1 MAPGGIVDPLTG
13 LRIDDDDGADPPPS
27 VSHRA
32 SSSKPRRRKG
42 KGTPSSGAAPA
53 DDDSTPSDRG
63 ASKGKPARR
72 RGRGKDD
79 DSDSADDDPRGSSV
93 GGVDRVDRGSEGRKR
108 GARRSSHHA
117 PRPGEVGFE
126 GLDDG
131 GRSQSLYK
139 GMSRVAVKRLLERK
153 AAEAAGDPARAQPP
167 LDVPAVTAGIFDACA
182 HLHLAV
188 RRACDAARVPHTL
201 DDAWRLAERATT
213 RPPVHAIVHSVCDVK
228 SLDPSY
234 GASTYRSWERL
245 RARRDE
251 NNPGPDPSDGEDSNP
266 PPPDA
271 IRMAFGIHPRE
282 AAGVNPAA
290 LLPRVAG
297 YVRETRA
304 AAVGVVGLDYAV
316 AGDDVDARTT
326 QMEVLEGMLGIAR
339 GDVQGAEEEE
349 KVPSGAEDAEGW
361 VPIGAEAAERVVPSA
376 SSSGAFTTSSSRS
389 RRPSASRP
397 LPVLVTS
404 AGGADADADLLAAL
418 VRHRDA
424 CASAGSTR
432 VPAFLIDA
440 SPDLALA
447 ALAALPD
454 ALLAFTGAVTF
465 SKSKRLHETA
475 FDCPMDRVALAS
487 ECPEKVP
494 AELAGRGARGAPEW
508 SHPATLAFAAARVA
522 AVKGRGITADDVVAA
537 AARNS
542 ARAFRDEDED
552 ERTPTRDEI

>member
-13 LRIDDDDGADPPPS
+13 LRIDDDDGVDPPPS

-42 KGTPSSGAAPA
+42 KDPPSGDASASRPAPA
-53 DDDSTPSDRG
+53 DDDATTSDRG

-72 RGRGKDD
+72 RGHGRGD
-79 DSDSADDDPRGSSV
+79 DSDFADDDPRGSSV
-93 GGVDRVDRGSEGRKR
+93 RGVDRVDRGADGRTR
-108 GARRSSHHA
+108 GARRSSRHA

-131 GRSQSLYK
+131 GRSQSMYK

-153 AAEAAGDPARAQPP
+153 AAEAAGNPARGPPP
-167 LDVPAVTAGIFDACA
+167 LEVPAVTAGIFDACA
-182 HLHLAV
+182 HLHLVA

-201 DDAWRLAERATT
+201 DDAWRLVERDTT

-245 RARRDE
+245 HARREE
-251 NNPGPDPSDGEDSNP
+251 NGPGADPSDEEDSNP

-282 AAGVNPAA
+282 AAEVNPAA

-304 AAVGVVGLDYAV
+304 AAIGVVGLDYAV

-339 GDVQGAEEEE
+339 GDLEGAEEER
-349 KVPSGAEDAEGW
+349 VPCGAE
-361 VPIGAEAAERVVPSA
+361 GAEEERVKSGIFGA
-376 SSSGAFTTSSSRS
+376 SRFR

-397 LPVLVTS
+397 LPVLATS
-404 AGGADADADLLAAL
+404 AGGADADHNLLAAL

-424 CASAGSTR
+424 CASAGATR
-432 VPAFLIDA
+432 VPAILIDA

-454 ALLAFTGAVTF
+454 ALLAFTGATTF

-487 ECPEKVP
+487 ECPEKIP
-494 AELAGRGARGAPEW
+494 AELAGRGRRGAPEW

-537 AARNS
+537 AARNA
-542 ARAFRDEDED
+542 ARAFGVEDED
-552 ERTPTRDEI
+552 EKTPTSV

>member
-1 MAPGGIVDPLTG
+1 
-13 LRIDDDDGADPPPS
+13 
-27 VSHRA
+27 
-32 SSSKPRRRKG
+32 
-42 KGTPSSGAAPA
+42 
-53 DDDSTPSDRG
+53 
-63 ASKGKPARR
+63 
-72 RGRGKDD
+72 
-79 DSDSADDDPRGSSV
+79 
-93 GGVDRVDRGSEGRKR
+93 
-108 GARRSSHHA
+108 
-117 PRPGEVGFE
+117 
-126 GLDDG
+126 
-131 GRSQSLYK
+131 
-139 GMSRVAVKRLLERK
+139 
-153 AAEAAGDPARAQPP
+153 
-167 LDVPAVTAGIFDACA
+167 
-182 HLHLAV
+182 V
-188 RRACDAARVPHTL
+188 RRACDAARAPHTL

-245 RARRDE
+245 RARRDK
-251 NNPGPDPSDGEDSNP
+251 NSPGPDPSDGEDSNP

-297 YVRETRA
+297 FVRETRA

-339 GDVQGAEEEE
+339 GDVKSADAEER
-349 KVPSGAEDAEGW
+349 VPSGAEE
-361 VPIGAEAAERVVPSA
+361 ERVPST
-376 SSSGAFTTSSSRS
+376 SSSGAVTTSSSRS
-389 RRPSASRP
+389 WRPSASRP
-397 LPVLVTS
+397 LPVLATS

-424 CASAGSTR
+424 CASAGATR

>member
-1 MAPGGIVDPLTG
+1 M
-13 LRIDDDDGADPPPS
+13 
-27 VSHRA
+27 
-32 SSSKPRRRKG
+32 
-42 KGTPSSGAAPA
+42 
-53 DDDSTPSDRG
+53 
-63 ASKGKPARR
+63 
-72 RGRGKDD
+72 
-79 DSDSADDDPRGSSV
+79 
-93 GGVDRVDRGSEGRKR
+93 
-108 GARRSSHHA
+108 
-117 PRPGEVGFE
+117 
-126 GLDDG
+126 
-131 GRSQSLYK
+131 
-139 GMSRVAVKRLLERK
+139 
-153 AAEAAGDPARAQPP
+153 
-167 LDVPAVTAGIFDACA
+167 
-182 HLHLAV
+182 
-188 RRACDAARVPHTL
+188 
-201 DDAWRLAERATT
+201 
-213 RPPVHAIVHSVCDVK
+213 
-228 SLDPSY
+228 
-234 GASTYRSWERL
+234 
-245 RARRDE
+245 
-251 NNPGPDPSDGEDSNP
+251 
-266 PPPDA
+266 
-271 IRMAFGIHPRE
+271 
-282 AAGVNPAA
+282 NPAA

-339 GDVQGAEEEE
+339 GDVEGAEEDERVPCGDEE
-349 KVPSGAEDAEGW
+349 AE
-361 VPIGAEAAERVVPSA
+361 ERVVPSA
-376 SSSGAFTTSSSRS
+376 SSSGAVTTSFSRS

-397 LPVLVTS
+397 LPVLATS

-424 CASAGSTR
+424 CASAGATR

-537 AARNS
+537 AARNA
-542 ARAFRDEDED
+542 ARAFGDEDED
-552 ERTPTRDEI
+552 ESTPTRDET